1 VIHKEHR
8 VTQALHGD
16 CFAALVEQLGYYLLG
31 ERGLS
36 YNYFGLTSRVLL
48 KFSAWRAENGLLDSP
63 IRATTQQIAAFL
75 AAEKVRG
82 LGPGSLKIT
91 VYALKAFFGFL
102 KRRHLAD
109 RDPTLILHAP
119 KVPLLL
125 PHVLNEPETAQLM
138 AVDFTKRPVKSR
150 ARVLPLRDRAV
161 LEMLY
166 ATGVRNSELIT
177 AKLQNLDLEAR
188 TLRVLGKGN
197 KERLVLFG
205 RPAAMAL
212 AEYLEDER
220 KRRVARARH
229 ITNRDRE
236 AIFLS
241 WNAQA
246 ITYQR
251 CWQLLQEARLLSG
264 LDKPV
269 YPHLLRHTC
278 ATHLYRHGAD
288 LLVIKELLGHA
299 DLNTTQRYVHIELS
313 GLIAVYKRCHPR
325 ALLPTSSSA

>member
-1 VIHKEHR
+1 MLQPMLEPAKNH
-8 VTQALHGD
+8 D
-16 CFAALVEQLGYYLLG
+16 CFAALVEKFGYHLLA

-36 YNYFGLTSRVLL
+36 YNYLALTSRVLL
-48 KFSAWRAENGLLDSP
+48 KFHAWRAEEGLLDST
-63 IRATTQQIAAFL
+63 ITATTTQEIADFL
-75 AAEKVRG
+75 ASEKSRG

-102 KRRHLAD
+102 ERRHLAD
-109 RDPTLILHAP
+109 HDPTLILRAP
-119 KVPLLL
+119 RVPLLL
-125 PHVLNEPETAQLM
+125 PAILNEPEAAELL
-138 AVDFTKRPVKSR
+138 AVDFTKRPAKSR
-150 ARVLPLRDRAV
+150 PRVLPLRDRAI
-161 LEMLY
+161 LETLY

-177 AKLQNLDLEAR
+177 ANLQNLDLEAR
-188 TLRVLGKGN
+188 TLRVVGKGN
-197 KERLVLFG
+197 KERVVVFG

-229 ITNRDRE
+229 MTNRDRE

-246 ITYQR
+246 ITFQR
-251 CWQLLQEARLLSG
+251 CWQILQEARLLAG
-264 LDKPV
+264 FDKPI
-269 YPHLLRHTC
+269 YPHLLRHSC

-299 DLNTTQRYVHIELS
+299 DLNTTMRYVHVDIS
-313 GLIAVYKRCHPR
+313 QVIAVYKRCHPR
-325 ALLPTSSSA
+325 AVLPS